1 MQRSLILSLGGT
13 LLANLVIAQAPNNI
27 RLDSISE
34 VIISENRLQIP
45 FGKRNKNIEIITA
58 KEIAQM
64 PIRSVN
70 ELLSYVNG
78 VDVRQRGPFG
88 TQADI
93 SIDGGTF
100 EQALILLNGIKISDP
115 QTGHHTMNIPVALDA
130 IERIEVL
137 RGPMARVYGVNA
149 LTGAINIVT
158 KSGSHSGLSVRIF
171 GGSSFEE
178 KEENDGDGRYMGG
191 GFQVVGQAGS
201 EGFNNLFSVAAS
213 RSNGQRYNSATE
225 DIRLY
230 YQGQYEVNKSN
241 SLDWSA
247 GYIDNAFGANG
258 YYAYP
263 GDKESYEI
271 VKTFFAHFSTKH
283 YLGKNFY
290 ISPRISNRYNKDD
303 YRYYRHD
310 LSKARSQ
317 HTNNA
322 LSFELNSRLQ
332 TVIGDFGVGVELRDE
347 DIKSNNLGNHSREN
361 MGSYLEYRTEII
373 PKTTFHVGMYT
384 NYNSKYGWEVYPGL
398 DLGYQIVNHWRLN
411 VNIGKSQRIPSFTD
425 LYLKQPANVGN
436 PALRSEYAWQ
446 YETSLQGMLGKTELE
461 VRYFYREISDFVD
474 WIKESNQNEPN
485 TQPYRPLNLGNNKMH
500 GLSMALR
507 RGYKLSLDRTLSY
520 SLGYNYLSPEEMVHA
535 EDIVSKYVL
544 ESLKHQALFRLLY
557 SSSSWDLSVGNRWI
571 KRELND
577 PYYIADLHIGYRFK
591 GLKVYS
597 DISNLTNATYKES
610 GAVLMPKRWYSLGV
624 RYLL

>member
-1 MQRSLILSLGGT
+1 MQMYKSSLILCSV
-13 LLANLVIAQAPNNI
+13 LLAQSSFGQENKIS
-27 RLDSISE
+27 RTDSISE
-34 VIISENRLQIP
+34 VVIAENRLQIP
-45 FGKRNKNIEIITA
+45 FNERNKNIEIIT
-58 KEIAQM
+58 KEEISKLSVK
-64 PIRSVN
+64 SVN
-70 ELLSYVNG
+70 EVLAYMNG

-149 LTGAINIVT
+149 LTGVINIVT

-213 RSNGQRYNSATE
+213 KSNGQRYNSATE

-271 VKTFFAHFSTKH
+271 
-283 YLGKNFY
+283 
-290 ISPRISNRYNKDD
+290 
-303 YRYYRHD
+303 
-310 LSKARSQ
+310 
-317 HTNNA
+317 
-322 LSFELNSRLQ
+322 
-332 TVIGDFGVGVELRDE
+332 
-347 DIKSNNLGNHSREN
+347 
-361 MGSYLEYRTEII
+361 
-373 PKTTFHVGMYT
+373 
-384 NYNSKYGWEVYPGL
+384 
-398 DLGYQIVNHWRLN
+398 
-411 VNIGKSQRIPSFTD
+411 
-425 LYLKQPANVGN
+425 
-436 PALRSEYAWQ
+436 
-446 YETSLQGMLGKTELE
+446 
-461 VRYFYREISDFVD
+461 
-474 WIKESNQNEPN
+474 
-485 TQPYRPLNLGNNKMH
+485 
-500 GLSMALR
+500 
-507 RGYKLSLDRTLSY
+507 
-520 SLGYNYLSPEEMVHA
+520 
-535 EDIVSKYVL
+535 
-544 ESLKHQALFRLLY
+544 
-557 SSSSWDLSVGNRWI
+557 
-571 KRELND
+571 
-577 PYYIADLHIGYRFK
+577 
-591 GLKVYS
+591 
-597 DISNLTNATYKES
+597 
-610 GAVLMPKRWYSLGV
+610 
-624 RYLL
+624 

>member
-1 MQRSLILSLGGT
+1 PLSLHDA
-13 LLANLVIAQAPNNI
+13 L
-27 RLDSISE
+27 
-34 VIISENRLQIP
+34 
-45 FGKRNKNIEIITA
+45 
-58 KEIAQM
+58 
-64 PIRSVN
+64 PIC
-70 ELLSYVNG
+70 

-149 LTGAINIVT
+149 LTGVINIVT

-213 RSNGQRYNSATE
+213 KSNGQRYNSATE

-263 GDKESYEI
+263 VDKQSYEI
-271 VKTFFAHFSTKH
+271 VKTFLSHYSTKH
-283 YLGKNFY
+283 YLCKKFY
-290 ISPRISNRYNKDD
+290 ISPQISIRYNKDD
-303 YRYYRHD
+303 YMYYRHD

-347 DIKSNNLGNHSREN
+347 DIKSNNLVNHSREN

-384 NYNSKYGWEVYPGL
+384 NYNSNYGWEVYPGL

-436 PALRSEYAWQ
+436 PALRSE
-446 YETSLQGMLGKTELE
+446 
-461 VRYFYREISDFVD
+461 
-474 WIKESNQNEPN
+474 
-485 TQPYRPLNLGNNKMH
+485 
-500 GLSMALR
+500 
-507 RGYKLSLDRTLSY
+507 
-520 SLGYNYLSPEEMVHA
+520 
-535 EDIVSKYVL
+535 
-544 ESLKHQALFRLLY
+544 
-557 SSSSWDLSVGNRWI
+557 
-571 KRELND
+571 
-577 PYYIADLHIGYRFK
+577 
-591 GLKVYS
+591 
-597 DISNLTNATYKES
+597 
-610 GAVLMPKRWYSLGV
+610 
-624 RYLL
+624 